1 MGLEVG
7 EGARGEGPI
16 RAKVLSVVSGG
27 RSLTPS
33 VLRKM
38 VSVVV
43 MGQTGARLPGSKC
56 SSVGC
61 EPCDLVSLG
70 CLGCKGCP
78 ADAGFIC
85 CGGF

>member
-7 EGARGEGPI
+7 EGARGEGPVQPN
-16 RAKVLSVVSGG
+16 VLSVVSGG
-27 RSLTPS
+27 RTLTPS
-33 VLRKM
+33 VLREM

-43 MGQTGARLPGSKC
+43 IGQTGARLPGSKC

-61 EPCDLVSLG
+61 GPCDLVSLG
-70 CLGCKGCP
+70 CLSCKGCP
-78 ADAGFIC
+78 ADAGLTC